1 MTPREALDV
10 LLGLVE
16 AGKKATPGEW
26 RGSMTGHSI
35 KAARDCREVI
45 FAVPCSGKLDAPGWR
60 EWLDNVD
67 FVVIAANARPALE
80 TLAGCVVVSRESF
93 DAFRATL
100 KFIEGYWGECDEE
113 NSKYLKIVKPIE
125 DRFRAAIAEAEEAMR

>member
-26 RGSMTGHSI
+26 RGSTTGHSI

-80 TLAGCVVVSRESF
+80 TLAGCVVVSVE
-93 DAFRATL
+93 DAAMLSSCVSEDMSGAPPEYRASL
-100 KFIEGYWGECDEE
+100 R
-113 NSKYLKIVKPIE
+113 
-125 DRFRAAIAEAEEAMR
+125 RFRAAIAEAEEAMR